1 MNRDIGGRHQAV
13 AACCLAVSC
22 VSAMCG
28 CTLPALPN
36 VPTGGTVTVS
46 GELKTSVFQDALAH
60 DRRIIV
66 KSSPGGSGAS
76 ALALARVKSVV
87 IDGPCLSACAWA
99 FVLSEHACFT
109 RRAAFGFHASHDPG
123 TGRRMPEVTRYW
135 LALARPLLRPE
146 IANIETSSKVVPVGL
161 AMMRKH
167 YGDREC
173 RGVGRRAAWVEGNR
187 NGTIG

>member
-1 MNRDIGGRHQAV
+1 MNRNIGGRHRAI
-13 AACCLAVSC
+13 AASCLVVSC
-22 VSAMCG
+22 VSGTGG
-28 CTLPALPN
+28 CSLPALPHA
-36 VPTGGTVTVS
+36 PTGGTVTVS

-66 KSSPGGSGAS
+66 KSSPGGTGAS
-76 ALALARVKSVV
+76 AIPLSRVSSVV

-135 LALARPLLRPE
+135 LAITRPALRSA
-146 IANIETSSKVVPVGL
+146 IQKIETSSRVVPVGL
-161 AMMRKH
+161 SMMRQY

-173 RGVGRRAAWVEGNR
+173 AVQM
-187 NGTIG
+187 